1 MLGYLTGYTFMKALL
16 GAIYPTA
23 WTTWFEYHDTEP
35 RRPRGKP
42 QLRVIQGDRRIAGR

>member
-1 MLGYLTGYTFMKALL
+1 MLGLLTGYTFLKALL
-16 GAIYPTA
+16 GATYPTA

-35 RRPRGKP
+35 RRRVKP